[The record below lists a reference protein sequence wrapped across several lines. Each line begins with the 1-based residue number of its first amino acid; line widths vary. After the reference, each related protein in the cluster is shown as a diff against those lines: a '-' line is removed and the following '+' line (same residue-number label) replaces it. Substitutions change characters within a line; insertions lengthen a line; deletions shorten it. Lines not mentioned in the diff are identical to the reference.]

1 MVNSGAIM
9 SASIL
14 LQLVKPEMNMAQ
26 KYDYV
31 FEFFKKMAGGEY
43 LGFNNSVFLSER
55 DSADRNFALAYFLR
69 ENMCFPPG
77 DVNIP
82 NILDFYFQVRILRSN
97 RWNFIILVRCIS
109 DINYEYEICIIF
121 QTCSLEM
128 TAESESVIAATLANG
143 GVCPITGERILRP
156 ASVRNV
162 LSLMLSCGLYNYSG
176 DFAFK
181 VDTIFTKLPN
191 NWLSMA

>member
-1 MVNSGAIM
+1 MPKDQPHNPMVNSGAIM

-82 NILDFYFQVRILRSN
+82 NILDFYFQVKYIVCIYRRILKSLYSL
-97 RWNFIILVRCIS
+97 FSIS
-109 DINYEYEICIIF
+109 LF
-121 QTCSLEM
+121 S
-128 TAESESVIAATLANG
+128 
-143 GVCPITGERILRP
+143 
-156 ASVRNV
+156 
-162 LSLMLSCGLYNYSG
+162 
-176 DFAFK
+176 
-181 VDTIFTKLPN
+181 
-191 NWLSMA
+191 

>member
-1 MVNSGAIM
+1 MFINLLLYYVLLITIILDDFLHYCMIVSYLFFILDQPHNPMVNSGAIM

-69 ENMCFPPG
+69 ENLCFPPG

-82 NILDFYFQVRILRSN
+82 NILDFYFQVQE
-97 RWNFIILVRCIS
+97 
-109 DINYEYEICIIF
+109 DP
-121 QTCSLEM
+121 M
-128 TAESESVIAATLANG
+128 
-143 GVCPITGERILRP
+143 ILRP
-156 ASVRNV
+156 PS
-162 LSLMLSCGLYNYSG
+162 ML
-176 DFAFK
+176 
-181 VDTIFTKLPN
+181 FT
-191 NWLSMA
+191 

>member
-82 NILDFYFQVRILRSN
+82 NILDFYFQVLHVKNIG
-97 RWNFIILVRCIS
+97 
-109 DINYEYEICIIF
+109 
-121 QTCSLEM
+121 T
-128 TAESESVIAATLANG
+128 
-143 GVCPITGERILRP
+143 
-156 ASVRNV
+156 
-162 LSLMLSCGLYNYSG
+162 
-176 DFAFK
+176 K
-181 VDTIFTKLPN
+181 VGT
-191 NWLSMA
+191 

>member
-1 MVNSGAIM
+1 MYLILDQPHNPMVNSGAIM

-69 ENMCFPPG
+69 ENLCFPPG

-82 NILDFYFQVRILRSN
+82 NILDFYFQVQDTLRL
-97 RWNFIILVRCIS
+97 IILKG
-109 DINYEYEICIIF
+109 IN
-121 QTCSLEM
+121 L
-128 TAESESVIAATLANG
+128 TLG
-143 GVCPITGERILRP
+143 I
-156 ASVRNV
+156 
-162 LSLMLSCGLYNYSG
+162 
-176 DFAFK
+176 
-181 VDTIFTKLPN
+181 
-191 NWLSMA
+191 

>member
-1 MVNSGAIM
+1 MLNVTHHRFVSLMKYLYFSKPITYALTLEELGTEIVHRYQGREPSGRMFNEIVLDHNSKNPSILSYFKLFIIPTNTYGIKRCSSLYLILDQPHNPMVNSGAIM

-69 ENMCFPPG
+69 ENLCFPPG

-82 NILDFYFQVRILRSN
+82 NILDFYFQVQ
-97 RWNFIILVRCIS
+97 
-109 DINYEYEICIIF
+109 E
-121 QTCSLEM
+121 
-128 TAESESVIAATLANG
+128 TL
-143 GVCPITGERILRP
+143 
-156 ASVRNV
+156 
-162 LSLMLSCGLYNYSG
+162 
-176 DFAFK
+176 
-181 VDTIFTKLPN
+181 
-191 NWLSMA
+191 

>member
-82 NILDFYFQVRILRSN
+82 NILDFYFQVLHVKN
-97 RWNFIILVRCIS
+97 KGTKVGTFNFTALLECIE
-109 DINYEYEICIIF
+109 D
-121 QTCSLEM
+121 
-128 TAESESVIAATLANG
+128 
-143 GVCPITGERILRP
+143 
-156 ASVRNV
+156 
-162 LSLMLSCGLYNYSG
+162 
-176 DFAFK
+176 
-181 VDTIFTKLPN
+181 VDQE
-191 NWLSMA
+191 A

>member
-1 MVNSGAIM
+1 M

-69 ENMCFPPG
+69 ENLCFPPG

-82 NILDFYFQVRILRSN
+82 NILDFYFQVQDTLRL
-97 RWNFIILVRCIS
+97 IILNVKLKTRDIIS
-109 DINYEYEICIIF
+109 LY
-121 QTCSLEM
+121 
-128 TAESESVIAATLANG
+128 VIHLADMF
-143 GVCPITGERILRP
+143 I
-156 ASVRNV
+156 RND
-162 LSLMLSCGLYNYSG
+162 SG
-176 DFAFK
+176 K
-181 VDTIFTKLPN
+181 
-191 NWLSMA
+191 